1 MTRRLSPLLLSV
13 YLPTL
18 IVSFCNGLLLPVLPL
33 YARSFGVSYSLVG
46 LVLAAEGLGTLISDV
61 PAGLLLRRIGR
72 KPAMLL
78 GVGCVALSA
87 LAMTWARTFPEL
99 VAYRLI
105 AGVGDAL
112 WGISRHAYIADV
124 TLVRER
130 GRVISIFGGI
140 GRLGAFIGPAV
151 GGTLG
156 AALGLRAPFF
166 LFAFLA
172 AVATLT
178 AALFLVETD
187 PPSARRAGEPG
198 HLLRVLRGHYREL
211 AAAGS
216 AQVFAQMIRAS
227 RHIVIPVYGADVV
240 GLDVRSLG
248 WVLSISSAIDMSMFY
263 PAGVIMD
270 RFGRKYASVP
280 SFLIQALGMAL
291 IPLSSTFSGLLLAT
305 TVLGLGNGI
314 GSGTMMTLGAD
325 LAPKE
330 SMGEFL
336 GLWRLIGDAGSAG
349 GPLAVGRL
357 ADLLGLR
364 MAAFAMSGVGLLAVL
379 TLVFLVRETLEKH
392 R

>member
-1 MTRRLSPLLLSV
+1 MARRLSPLLLSV

-33 YARSFGVSYSLVG
+33 YAKSFGVSYSLVG

-87 LAMTWARTFPEL
+87 LAMTWARSLPEL
-99 VAYRLI
+99 VAYRLL

-140 GRLGAFIGPAV
+140 GRLGTFIGPAV

-156 AALGLRAPFF
+156 ASLGLRAPFL
-166 LFAFLA
+166 LFAALA
-172 AVATLT
+172 AVATLV
-178 AALFLVETD
+178 AALFLRETD

-364 MAAFAMSGVGLLAVL
+364 TAAFAMSGVGLLAVL

-392 R
+392 Q

>member
-1 MTRRLSPLLLSV
+1 LARRLSPLLLSV

-33 YARSFGVSYSLVG
+33 YAKSFGVSYSLVG
-46 LVLAAEGLGTLISDV
+46 LVLAAEGLGTLVSDV

-140 GRLGAFIGPAV
+140 GRLGTFIGPAV

-166 LFAFLA
+166 LFAALA
-172 AVATLT
+172 ALATLV
-178 AALFLVETD
+178 AALFLRETD

-227 RHIVIPVYGADVV
+227 RHIIIPVYGADVV
-240 GLDVRSLG
+240 GLDVQSLG

-392 R
+392 

>member
-1 MTRRLSPLLLSV
+1 LARRLSPLLLSV

-33 YARSFGVSYSLVG
+33 YAKSFGVSYSLVG

-87 LAMTWARTFPEL
+87 LAMTWARSLPEL
-99 VAYRLI
+99 VAYRLL

-140 GRLGAFIGPAV
+140 GRLGTFIGPAV

-156 AALGLRAPFF
+156 ASLGLRAPFL
-166 LFAFLA
+166 LFAALA
-172 AVATLT
+172 AVATLV
-178 AALFLVETD
+178 AALFLRETD

-336 GLWRLIGDAGSAG
+336 GLWRLVGDAGSAG

-364 MAAFAMSGVGLLAVL
+364 TAAFAMSGVGLLAVL
-379 TLVFLVRETLEKH
+379 TLVFLVRETLDKS
-392 R
+392 

>member
-1 MTRRLSPLLLSV
+1 MARRLSPLLLSV

-33 YARSFGVSYSLVG
+33 YAKSFGVSYSLVG

-87 LAMTWARTFPEL
+87 LAMTWARSLPEL
-99 VAYRLI
+99 VAYRLL

-140 GRLGAFIGPAV
+140 GRLGTFIGPAV

-156 AALGLRAPFF
+156 ASLGLRAPFL
-166 LFAFLA
+166 LFAALA
-172 AVATLT
+172 AVATLV
-178 AALFLVETD
+178 AALFLRETD

-336 GLWRLIGDAGSAG
+336 GLWRLVGDAGSAG

-364 MAAFAMSGVGLLAVL
+364 TAAFAMSGVGLLAVL
-379 TLVFLVRETLEKH
+379 TLVFLVRETLDKS
-392 R
+392 